1 VVQDNPGAR
10 VRILDAAER
19 LFAERGFDATPTAS
33 IAKLAAVPKGLLFY
47 YFPTKAELLRTLVA
61 ERLDFGPIDANALI
75 EPGDPAR
82 ALLNLAR
89 RLSELEADSAVLRVI
104 IWREQRTHPE
114 VGDKLHEHRGQV
126 QAVVER
132 VLRGSLL
139 RPIAARTLRAAAV
152 AWVAVLT
159 IRPLADHKD
168 PNADDAA
175 PDLPALAELI
185 CTGLVSSALA

>member
-185 CTGLVSSALA
+185 CTGLISSALA

>member
-1 VVQDNPGAR
+1 MQDNPGAR

-185 CTGLVSSALA
+185 CTGLISSALA

>member
-1 VVQDNPGAR
+1 VQDNPGAR

-185 CTGLVSSALA
+185 CTGLISSALA